1 MVPVSVAAA
10 EIRLLGPVQVRAGG
24 RLVDVGAARQRCVLT
39 VLLLEANR
47 PVSADQ
53 LVERV
58 WGDGP
63 LPDRPRRAVQ
73 IYVSLLRRA
82 LASVD
87 GVTLA
92 RQSGGYLIDVD
103 EQYVDAHAFRALI
116 GQARAAARDT
126 DAIELFER
134 ALGLW
139 HGEALSA
146 LDTPWINAAR
156 VTLDKERQA
165 AERDLTDLQLRQ
177 GRHGVMLAR
186 LSAWAEQHPLDER
199 LAGQL
204 MLALYRSG
212 RPADALHH
220 YRQLRELLADELGAD
235 PGPALQRLHQ
245 QLLTNDPSLA
255 TSPPQQDEDPSG
267 TTDPA
272 PGTRITVVP
281 RQLPAGIAHFTGR
294 AEALKTLNTLAGRVC
309 GTGGAV
315 VVSVISGTAGVGKTA
330 LAVHWAQQQ
339 AVQFPDGQLYVNLR
353 GFDPA
358 GAPVQ
363 ATAAIRGFLN
373 ALGVPSSQIPA
384 DLEEQAGLY
393 RSLLTG
399 RRMLVV
405 LDNARDPE
413 QVRPLLPGAAG
424 CLVLVTSRN
433 RLTSLVAL
441 QGAHPVTLDLLTLE
455 ESRALI
461 ARRLG
466 AERAATEPV
475 AVDDLIEL
483 CARLP
488 LALNITAVRAA
499 AHPNVPLA
507 ALAGQVRDAHQR
519 LDALDAGDTAA
530 NTRAV
535 FSWSY
540 RTLGGESARMFR
552 LLGVHPG
559 SDITVPAAASLT
571 ATTPGQARIALDEL
585 TAVHLLSEH
594 VPGRYAFHD
603 LLRTYAIEQGR
614 AHDNDD
620 ERHRALRRTLDHYL
634 HTAIGGHHLLA
645 PLQRSPVPLPVP
657 AAGVAAQPIPDPP
670 AAFAWFDQEHDRL
683 LTIQQLAG
691 SQGWDVQVCLL
702 AWTMDRYHSRR
713 GHLHDR
719 AAIWRLAMAAA
730 ERLDDPVLRT
740 LAHQNLARAYVQAGE
755 NSDALD
761 HLRHAL
767 TLAEQTGDMPGQAR
781 VHYFMALA
789 WDRHGDQQQAS
800 DHAYRALRLFR
811 NVNDPV
817 WQANTLNLTGWIQMR
832 MGHYTE
838 AQASCESALVLHR
851 RYRPGHG
858 RDASTLD
865 TLGLVAHHLHDYDR
879 ALDYHHQALA
889 QSREDGDTYTEA
901 DILDHLAETHLTLDH
916 RGQAHDA
923 WKHALKLYQTQ
934 YRLTDAERVSLKMAA
949 TTRRSR
955 TGHPA

>member
-1 MVPVSVAAA
+1 MSGAAA

-24 RLVDVGAARQRCVLT
+24 RLVDVGAARQTCVLA

-63 LPDRPRRAVQ
+63 LPYHPRRAVQ

-87 GVTLA
+87 EVTLA
-92 RQSGGYLIDVD
+92 RQSGGYLIEVD
-103 EQYVDAHAFRALI
+103 EQHVDVHQFRALI
-116 GQARAAARDT
+116 SQARATARDT
-126 DAIELFER
+126 DAIALFER
-134 ALGLW
+134 ALALW

-146 LDTPWINAAR
+146 LDTSWINAVR

-177 GRHGVMLAR
+177 GRHGGLLAR
-186 LSAWAEQHPLDER
+186 LYAWAEQYPLDER

-220 YRQLRELLADELGAD
+220 YRQLREHLADELGAD
-235 PGPALQRLHQ
+235 PGPPLQRLHQ
-245 QLLTNDPSLA
+245 QLLTNDQALA
-255 TSPPQQDEDPSG
+255 PPPPPQQG
-267 TTDPA
+267 V
-272 PGTRITVVP
+272 VVP

-294 AEALKTLNTLAGRVC
+294 AESLKTLNNLAGQVS

-315 VVSVISGTAGVGKTA
+315 VISVIDGTAGVGKTA
-330 LAVHWAQQQ
+330 LAVHWAQQH
-339 AVQFPDGQLYVNLR
+339 ADQFPDGQLYVNLR
-353 GFDPA
+353 GFDPT
-358 GAPVQ
+358 GAPMR

-373 ALGVPSSQIPA
+373 ALGVPSPQIPA
-384 DLEEQAGLY
+384 DLEEQTGLY

-399 RRMLVV
+399 RRMLIV

-455 ESRALI
+455 ESRALL

-466 AERAATEPV
+466 AERVATEPA

-507 ALAGQVRDAHQR
+507 ALAVEVREAHQR

-530 NTRAV
+530 NTRTV

-559 SDITVPAAASLT
+559 ADITVPAAASLT
-571 ATTPGQARIALDEL
+571 ATIPGQARIALDEL

-594 VPGRYAFHD
+594 APGRYAFHD

-634 HTAIGGHHLLA
+634 HTAVGGHRLLA
-645 PLQRSPVPLPVP
+645 PLQRSPVRLPEPV
-657 AAGVAAQPIPDPP
+657 AGVTAQPIPDSP
-670 AAFAWFDQEHDRL
+670 AAFAWFDQEYDRL
-683 LTIQQLAG
+683 LTIQQLAF
-691 SQGWDVQVCLL
+691 SHGWDLQVCLL

-713 GHLHDR
+713 GHLRDR
-719 AAIWRLAMAAA
+719 AAIWRLALAAA
-730 ERLDDPVLRT
+730 ERTDDPVVLT
-740 LAHQNLARAYVQAGE
+740 LAHQNLARAYIQAGE

-761 HLRHAL
+761 HLRHAV
-767 TLAEQTGDMPGQAR
+767 TLAEQTGDMLSQAR
-781 VHYFMALA
+781 VHYFTALA
-789 WDRHGDQQQAS
+789 WDQHGDQHQAS
-800 DHAYRALRLFR
+800 GHAYRALRLFQT
-811 NVNDPV
+811 VNDPV
-817 WQANTLNLTGWIQMR
+817 WQANTLNLMGWIQMR
-832 MGHYTE
+832 LGRYTE

-851 RYRPGHG
+851 RHRPGHG

-865 TLGLVAHHLHDYDR
+865 TLGLIAHHLHDYDR
-879 ALDYHHQALA
+879 ALGYYHQALA

-901 DILDHLAETHLTLDH
+901 DILDHLAETHLTLNH

-934 YRLTDAERVSLKMAA
+934 YRLTGAERVSLKMAA
-949 TTRRSR
+949 TTRRAR